1 MRKSVKDFCKILSI
15 SFALMLFTA
24 AALAQTTVSGKV
36 TDSKDGSPVSGV
48 TVNVKGTKV
57 SVITGSDGTYK
68 LVAPS
73 GKTTL
78 VFTSIGFAPQEAA
91 IGAEVNISFV
101 QSSTQLN
108 DVVVIG
114 YGTAK
119 KKDLTGAVTAISS
132 KDFQKGAITTPEQL
146 IAGKVAGVSITSN
159 GGAPGAGS
167 TIRIRG
173 GASLSASNDPLIVV
187 DGVPLDNGG
196 IAGSANALALINPN
210 DIETFNILKDASAT
224 AIYGSR
230 ASNGVIIIT
239 TKKGR
244 KGKTV
249 FSFNTQIS
257 AGMISRKADV
267 LSASE
272 FRDYVN
278 ANGTTV
284 QKGYMGTANTDW
296 QDEIYNTA
304 IGSDNNLSIAGGIQ
318 NMPYRVSLGY
328 LNQNGI
334 LRTGNLQ
341 RTSIGINLSPRF
353 LNDHLKVD
361 LNLKGANNK
370 SRFADEGA
378 IGSAVNFDPTQSVKS
393 SSSKFGSYYEWL
405 DAGNANTGLKQLAP
419 RNPVGLLEQRDDRS
433 NVNRIIANIQVDYKF
448 HWLPELRAN
457 INLGIDKAKGTGT
470 VKVNDSAASTYRR
483 DVDVNNVRKS
493 GVNNSYKQEK
503 SNTVF
508 EAYLAYA
515 RDIKSIASRFDVM
528 AGYSYQDF
536 YYNNYNYADYFYDGT
551 KRKNSDPQFATD
563 KPQNRLIS
571 FYGRMNFTV
580 KDRYL
585 FTASIRR
592 DGSSRF
598 SNDNRWGI
606 FPSGAFAWKIKEE
619 DFLKDNKVI
628 NDLKL
633 RIGYGVTGQQDGI
646 GNYDF
651 ISYYALG
658 NTAAQYQF
666 GNTFYNIYRPG
677 GYYASRKWEQ
687 TATTNV
693 GIDYAFANNRI
704 TGSIDFYIKKTED
717 LLNNIGQPAGNNF
730 SNQIVAN
737 VGNMENKGVEIL
749 LNTQPIRKQDF
760 TWDFGV
766 NFTYNKNEITNLTAV
781 ADPNYPGNKF
791 GGISGGTGNTILI
804 NSVGY
809 NRGAFYTYKQVYDA
823 AGKPVEGLFEDINR
837 DGIINDKDLYRYK
850 GVDPKML
857 FGINTNVV
865 YKKWNAGFVM
875 RANLDNYMYNNINSS
890 TGISRN
896 ILNPL
901 GYLSNGSKDI
911 LTSGITGYSTDY
923 YLSDYYIQNASF
935 LRMDNINVGYNMGKV
950 LKDKA
955 SLRLNFNVQNVF
967 IITKYK
973 GVDPEIGGGIDNNFY
988 PRPRTFVFGA
998 NLDF

>member
-278 ANGTTV
+278 ANGTAV
-284 QKGYMGTANTDW
+284 QKAYMGTANTDW

-304 IGSDNNLSIAGGIQ
+304 IGTDNNLSIAGGIQ
-318 NMPYRVSLGY
+318 NIPYRVSLGY
-328 LNQNGI
+328 LNQDGI

-341 RTSIGINLSPRF
+341 RTSIGINLSPKF

-361 LNLKGANNK
+361 VNLKVPIIK
-370 SRFADEGA
+370 
-378 IGSAVNFDPTQSVKS
+378 AVLPT
-393 SSSKFGSYYEWL
+393 
-405 DAGNANTGLKQLAP
+405 
-419 RNPVGLLEQRDDRS
+419 
-433 NVNRIIANIQVDYKF
+433 
-448 HWLPELRAN
+448 RA
-457 INLGIDKAKGTGT
+457 
-470 VKVNDSAASTYRR
+470 
-483 DVDVNNVRKS
+483 
-493 GVNNSYKQEK
+493 Q
-503 SNTVF
+503 
-508 EAYLAYA
+508 
-515 RDIKSIASRFDVM
+515 
-528 AGYSYQDF
+528 
-536 YYNNYNYADYFYDGT
+536 
-551 KRKNSDPQFATD
+551 
-563 KPQNRLIS
+563 
-571 FYGRMNFTV
+571 
-580 KDRYL
+580 
-585 FTASIRR
+585 
-592 DGSSRF
+592 
-598 SNDNRWGI
+598 
-606 FPSGAFAWKIKEE
+606 
-619 DFLKDNKVI
+619 
-628 NDLKL
+628 
-633 RIGYGVTGQQDGI
+633 
-646 GNYDF
+646 
-651 ISYYALG
+651 
-658 NTAAQYQF
+658 
-666 GNTFYNIYRPG
+666 
-677 GYYASRKWEQ
+677 
-687 TATTNV
+687 
-693 GIDYAFANNRI
+693 
-704 TGSIDFYIKKTED
+704 
-717 LLNNIGQPAGNNF
+717 
-730 SNQIVAN
+730 
-737 VGNMENKGVEIL
+737 
-749 LNTQPIRKQDF
+749 
-760 TWDFGV
+760 
-766 NFTYNKNEITNLTAV
+766 
-781 ADPNYPGNKF
+781 
-791 GGISGGTGNTILI
+791 
-804 NSVGY
+804 
-809 NRGAFYTYKQVYDA
+809 
-823 AGKPVEGLFEDINR
+823 
-837 DGIINDKDLYRYK
+837 
-850 GVDPKML
+850 
-857 FGINTNVV
+857 
-865 YKKWNAGFVM
+865 
-875 RANLDNYMYNNINSS
+875 
-890 TGISRN
+890 
-896 ILNPL
+896 
-901 GYLSNGSKDI
+901 
-911 LTSGITGYSTDY
+911 
-923 YLSDYYIQNASF
+923 
-935 LRMDNINVGYNMGKV
+935 
-950 LKDKA
+950 
-955 SLRLNFNVQNVF
+955 
-967 IITKYK
+967 
-973 GVDPEIGGGIDNNFY
+973 
-988 PRPRTFVFGA
+988 
-998 NLDF
+998 